1 MNDEKLTS
9 GTGAHDAAPATN
21 FGDRAAT
28 GQARRSSM
36 RDLVTLGVIVLVLAG
51 MLTYT
56 VHYHRT
62 HSGPQSAALPG
73 GSLVGK
79 PAPDFQLTTLDGK
92 NASLADFRGKAVLLN
107 FWATYCGPCR
117 IEMPWFVDLQK
128 KYAAQGFQIVG
139 IDDEDV
145 SDKTLKDFIDQI
157 GTNYPIL
164 HGKDAVAD
172 AYGVEG
178 LPTTFFIGR
187 NGKVIDQTLGL
198 ASKKELEQRIQRTI
212 SSAPQT
218 SSANTASDS
227 QRSAMMA
234 VLDQKKRAGHKAL
247 AWLQAK

>member
-1 MNDEKLTS
+1 MNDEKVTS
-9 GTGAHDAAPATN
+9 STDAPNAAPASGGANST
-21 FGDRAAT
+21 AA
-28 GQARRSSM
+28 QPRHRST
-36 RDLVTLGVIVLVLAG
+36 RDAVTLLVIVLVLAG

-56 VHYHRT
+56 VHYHRA

-79 PAPDFQLTTLDGK
+79 PAPDFQLTTMDGK
-92 NASLADFRGKAVLLN
+92 NARLADFRGKAVLLN

-145 SDKTLKDFIDQI
+145 SLKELKAYTDEI

-164 HGKDAVAD
+164 LGKDAVAD

-187 NGKVIDQTLGL
+187 DGKVIDQSLGL
-198 ASKKELEQRIQRTI
+198 ASKKELEQRIQRAI
-212 SSAPQT
+212 SSGTQT
-218 SSANTASDS
+218 SGANTVDAPHES
-227 QRSAMMA
+227 MMTSI
-234 VLDQKKRAGHKAL
+234 LEQKKSAGRKAL